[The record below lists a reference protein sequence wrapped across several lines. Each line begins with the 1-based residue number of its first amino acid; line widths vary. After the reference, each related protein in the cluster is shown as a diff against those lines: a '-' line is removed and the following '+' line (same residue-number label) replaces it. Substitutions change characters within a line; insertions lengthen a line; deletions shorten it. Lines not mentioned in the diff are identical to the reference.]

1 MTGFP
6 SVSYPR
12 AVSNLDLMRDPFYAR
27 LMFVVES
34 AICKADKAAQEQG
47 VRLTD
52 SNIKS
57 AMNKARRM
65 TPEKVIAPVES
76 LGTREDFVEE
86 LARSIAANGKVLFE
100 QAEGAES
107 EMKEVSQADW
117 VKVISAVE
125 TSLKLRHR
133 DEPGSRD
140 YLDFVRS
147 FIEEGRL

>member
-1 MTGFP
+1 M
-6 SVSYPR
+6 SK
-12 AVSNLDLMRDPFYAR
+12 LDLMKDPFYAQ

-34 AICKADKAAQEQG
+34 AICKADKSAQDQG

-57 AMNKARRM
+57 ALNKARRM
-65 TPEKVIAPVES
+65 TPEKVIAPVEF
-76 LGTREDFVEE
+76 LRRREDFVDE
-86 LARSIAANGKVLFE
+86 LARSIAANRKVLLT
-100 QAEGAES
+100 QAEGAEG
-107 EMKEVSQADW
+107 ERTEVSHADW
-117 VKVISAVE
+117 AKAISAVE

-147 FIEEGRL
+147 FIEERRL